1 MTTKNPNTV
10 EEKLDAVLQE
20 IEALRKASEGL
31 AVRVENLEGLV
42 VESHKILLAFSQSY
56 YWTPE
61 WQEMEARADEEARLG
76 LGKVYES
83 VEDLIKDLNK

>member
-61 WQEMEARADEEARLG
+61 WQEMEARADEAARLG

>member
-1 MTTKNPNTV
+1 M
-10 EEKLDAVLQE
+10 DAVLQE

-61 WQEMEARADEEARLG
+61 WQEMEARADEAARLGLG